1 MIRSPAHFERLL
13 GSPAAQEGRSRAQE
27 GPRAT
32 AARGGRFL
40 PYTRSAK
47 SPGCIPAAQYA
58 GPGQGRTRKLWVQGH
73 ITGDGGDRGNQ
84 QEGSGAG
91 GLSGHGVPTGRAPG
105 PFRAAEERCLR
116 HFIFT
121 LVSVDTC
128 SSEAF
133 LN

>member
-1 MIRSPAHFERLL
+1 MRRRGRAPQPLAGVASSLTPALLSPPVA
-13 GSPAAQEGRSRAQE
+13 SP
-27 GPRAT
+27 
-32 AARGGRFL
+32 L
-40 PYTRSAK
+40 PSA
-47 SPGCIPAAQYA
+47 GD
-58 GPGQGRTRKLWVQGH
+58 QGREELGNCGSRG
-73 ITGDGGDRGNQ
+73 ITGDGGDSGNQ

-91 GLSGHGVPTGRAPG
+91 GLSGHGVPTGRAPR

-116 HFIFT
+116 HFILT